1 MNNYNQ
7 HILVTGGAGYI
18 GSHVAL
24 ALLDAGYNVTVFD
37 DLSLGFKSNIDER
50 ANFIQGSTLN
60 EADLD
65 HALSTGIDGVVH
77 LAAFKAAGES
87 MTDPEKYSKNNITG
101 TLNVLNAIAKAHVKR
116 IIFSSTAAVY
126 GYPEYL
132 PIDEDH
138 SLKPINYYGYTKLMV
153 EDALNWYSQLKGI
166 SFAALRYFNAA
177 GYDAD
182 DRVPNK
188 EKNPANLLPIVM
200 EVASGMRESML
211 VFGDDYK
218 THDGTGV
225 RDYIHVTDLA
235 DAHVKAFEYIDTNGE
250 NLTVNLATGVGYSVL
265 DVIHSAEKITGKTIA
280 YKIVDRRPGD
290 PDELIAI
297 STKAGELL
305 NWEAKHSHIDTLLK
319 TMWSLYKKD
328 KIN

>member
-188 EKNPANLLPIVM
+188 EKKKAILSSVKN
-200 EVASGMRESML
+200 AS
-211 VFGDDYK
+211 
-218 THDGTGV
+218 
-225 RDYIHVTDLA
+225 
-235 DAHVKAFEYIDTNGE
+235 
-250 NLTVNLATGVGYSVL
+250 
-265 DVIHSAEKITGKTIA
+265 
-280 YKIVDRRPGD
+280 
-290 PDELIAI
+290 
-297 STKAGELL
+297 
-305 NWEAKHSHIDTLLK
+305 
-319 TMWSLYKKD
+319 
-328 KIN
+328 